1 MHACMQLH
9 AVWSACICMHADRL
23 RCLGLAST
31 AGSPLGRPLRRQ
43 EQRGTYMCM
52 QINACI
58 WGVCSPLCIALHPRA
73 DARTCLLPKKELC
86 CSVLKPRKET
96 LCLQQETRLLQCAA
110 PTPTVHT
117 PQRSMHACRCIQMHA
132 DACMQTHAFNAPVP
146 LFVFAA
152 AIVVIDS
159 TTRVKEGCCRLG
171 GTA

>member
-1 MHACMQLH
+1 MHACMHACNCMRCDLH
-9 AVWSACICMHADRL
+9 ASACMQIGS

-58 WGVCSPLCIALHPRA
+58 WGVCSPLCIAQHPRA

-132 DACMQTHAFNAPVP
+132 PHACRRMHSMRLYLC
-146 LFVFAA
+146 LFLLLLLSLLIAQH
-152 AIVVIDS
+152 
-159 TTRVKEGCCRLG
+159 E
-171 GTA
+171 